1 MGKKVSAF
9 SDPATRID
17 DDRRSAAASAWHTE
31 KEETKTTDN
40 STAAVT
46 YEQRFIIIR
55 VNDANQSAARNK
67 DAQRIFEVER
77 GEEGARTIFS
87 I

>member
-55 VNDANQSAARNK
+55 VNDANQSAARN
-67 DAQRIFEVER
+67 
-77 GEEGARTIFS
+77 T
-87 I
+87 